1 MISHRGESVITPDTD
16 EEKRQ
21 RIIRASIEEFG
32 KGYALASTNEIVRKA
47 GVSKGLLFHYFGS
60 KKNLF
65 LEVFKESTAR
75 LQEKLLSSLS
85 QEDDKESIP
94 DDIFQSL
101 TRLALIKLKLFQDD
115 PALYQFLAVAIQDS
129 PDEIRQELQ
138 AFIDT
143 ATEHGVS
150 KLLNGIEFSDL
161 RPDVDPVKAL
171 KLIQLVMD
179 GFQHDY
185 LRRKDLASLDWD
197 KEVAEFTE
205 YMDILRK
212 GLGRQES

>member
-1 MISHRGESVITPDTD
+1 MITPGMD

-21 RIIRASIEEFG
+21 RIIEAGIEEFG

-65 LEVFKESTAR
+65 LEVFKEATVK
-75 LQEKLLSSLS
+75 LQERLLSSHEAD
-85 QEDDKESIP
+85 QENMAG
-94 DDIFQSL
+94 DIFHLL
-101 TRLALIKLKLFQDD
+101 TRLALIKLRLFQDE
-115 PALYQFLAVAIQDS
+115 PALYQFLATAIQDS

-138 AFIDT
+138 VFIDST
-143 ATEHGVS
+143 AEYGIGR
-150 KLLNGIEFSDL
+150 LLDGIELSDL
-161 RPDVDPVKAL
+161 RPDVDPVKAI

-179 GFQHDY
+179 GFQQDY

-212 GLGRQES
+212 GLGRGQSEPT

>member
-1 MISHRGESVITPDTD
+1 MITPGMD

-21 RIIRASIEEFG
+21 RIIEAGIEEFG

-65 LEVFKESTAR
+65 LEVFKEATVK
-75 LQEKLLSSLS
+75 LQERLLSSHEAD
-85 QEDDKESIP
+85 QENMAG
-94 DDIFQSL
+94 DIFHLL
-101 TRLALIKLKLFQDD
+101 TRLALIKLRLFQNE
-115 PALYQFLAVAIQDS
+115 PALYQFLATAIQDS

-138 AFIDT
+138 VFIDS
-143 ATEHGVS
+143 AAEYGIG
-150 KLLNGIEFSDL
+150 KLLDGIELSDL
-161 RPDVDPVKAL
+161 RPDVDPVKAI

-179 GFQHDY
+179 GFQQDY

-212 GLGRQES
+212 GLGRGQSEPT

>member
-138 AFIDT
+138 VFIDT
-143 ATEHGVS
+143 AAEHGIG

>member
-1 MISHRGESVITPDTD
+1 MITPGMD

-21 RIIRASIEEFG
+21 RIIEAGIEEFG

-65 LEVFKESTAR
+65 LEVFKEATVK
-75 LQEKLLSSLS
+75 LQERLLSSHEAD
-85 QEDDKESIP
+85 QENMAG
-94 DDIFQSL
+94 DIFHLL
-101 TRLALIKLKLFQDD
+101 TRLALIKLRLFQDE
-115 PALYQFLAVAIQDS
+115 PALYQFLATAIQDS

-138 AFIDT
+138 VFIDS
-143 ATEHGVS
+143 AAEYGIGR
-150 KLLNGIEFSDL
+150 LLDGIELSDL
-161 RPDVDPVKAL
+161 RPDVDPVKAI

-179 GFQHDY
+179 GFQQDY

-212 GLGRQES
+212 GLGRGQSEPT

>member
-1 MISHRGESVITPDTD
+1 MITPSMD

-21 RIIRASIEEFG
+21 RIIEASIEEFG

-65 LEVFKESTAR
+65 LEVFKEATVK
-75 LQEKLLSSLS
+75 LQERLLSSHEAD
-85 QEDDKESIP
+85 QENMAG
-94 DDIFQSL
+94 DIFHLL
-101 TRLALIKLKLFQDD
+101 TRLALIKLRLFQDE
-115 PALYQFLAVAIQDS
+115 PALYQFLATAIQDS

-138 AFIDT
+138 VFIDST
-143 ATEHGVS
+143 AEYGIGR
-150 KLLNGIEFSDL
+150 LLDGIELSDL
-161 RPDVDPVKAL
+161 RPDVDPVKAI

-179 GFQHDY
+179 GFQQDY

-212 GLGRQES
+212 GLGRGQSEPT

>member
-1 MISHRGESVITPDTD
+1 MD

-21 RIIRASIEEFG
+21 RIIEASIEEFG

-65 LEVFKESTAR
+65 LEVFKEATVK
-75 LQEKLLSSLS
+75 LQERLLSSHEAD
-85 QEDDKESIP
+85 QENMAG
-94 DDIFQSL
+94 DIFHLL
-101 TRLALIKLKLFQDD
+101 TRLALIKLRLFQDE
-115 PALYQFLAVAIQDS
+115 PALYQFLATAIQDS

-138 AFIDT
+138 VFIDST
-143 ATEHGVS
+143 AEYGIGR
-150 KLLNGIEFSDL
+150 LLDGIELSDL
-161 RPDVDPVKAL
+161 RPDVDPVKAI

-179 GFQHDY
+179 GFQQDY

-212 GLGRQES
+212 GLGRGQSEPT

>member
-1 MISHRGESVITPDTD
+1 MISHRGENMISPGMD

-21 RIIRASIEEFG
+21 RIIEAGIEEFG

-60 KKNLF
+60 KKSLF
-65 LEVFKESTAR
+65 LEILKEATAK
-75 LQEKLLSSLS
+75 LQEKLLSSYEAE
-85 QEDDKESIP
+85 QENTP
-94 DDIFQSL
+94 GDIFHRL
-101 TRLALIKLKLFQDD
+101 TRLALIKLRLFQDD

-138 AFIDT
+138 AFINT
-143 ATEHGVS
+143 AAEDGIG
-150 KLLNGIEFSDL
+150 KLLNGIELSDL
-161 RPDVDPVKAL
+161 RPDVNPDRAL

-179 GFQHDY
+179 GFQQDY
-185 LRRKDLASLDWD
+185 LWKKDLASLDWD

-212 GLGRQES
+212 GLGRR

>member
-1 MISHRGESVITPDTD
+1 MITPSMD

-21 RIIRASIEEFG
+21 RIIEASIEEFG

-65 LEVFKESTAR
+65 LEVFKEATVK
-75 LQEKLLSSLS
+75 LQERLLSSHEAD
-85 QEDDKESIP
+85 QENMAG
-94 DDIFQSL
+94 DIFHLL
-101 TRLALIKLKLFQDD
+101 TRLALIKLRLFQNE
-115 PALYQFLAVAIQDS
+115 PALYQFLATAIQDS

-138 AFIDT
+138 VFIDST
-143 ATEHGVS
+143 AEYGIGR
-150 KLLNGIEFSDL
+150 LLDGIELSDL
-161 RPDVDPVKAL
+161 RPDVDPVKAI

-179 GFQHDY
+179 GFQQDY

-212 GLGRQES
+212 GLGRGQSEPT

>member
-1 MISHRGESVITPDTD
+1 MITPGMD

-21 RIIRASIEEFG
+21 RIIEAGIEEFG

-65 LEVFKESTAR
+65 LEVFKEATVK
-75 LQEKLLSSLS
+75 LQERLLSSHEAD
-85 QEDDKESIP
+85 QENMAG
-94 DDIFQSL
+94 DIFHLL
-101 TRLALIKLKLFQDD
+101 TRLALIKLRLFQDE
-115 PALYQFLAVAIQDS
+115 PALYQFLATAIQDS

-138 AFIDT
+138 VFIDS
-143 ATEHGVS
+143 AAEYGIG
-150 KLLNGIEFSDL
+150 KLLDGIELSDL
-161 RPDVDPVKAL
+161 RPDVDPVKAI

-179 GFQHDY
+179 GFQQDY

-212 GLGRQES
+212 GLGRGQSEPT

>member
-1 MISHRGESVITPDTD
+1 MD

-21 RIIRASIEEFG
+21 RIIEASIEEFG

-65 LEVFKESTAR
+65 LEVFKEATVK
-75 LQEKLLSSLS
+75 LQERLLSSHEAD
-85 QEDDKESIP
+85 QENMAG
-94 DDIFQSL
+94 DIFHLL
-101 TRLALIKLKLFQDD
+101 TRLALIKLRLFQNE
-115 PALYQFLAVAIQDS
+115 PALYQFLATAIQDS

-138 AFIDT
+138 VFIDST
-143 ATEHGVS
+143 AEYGIGR
-150 KLLNGIEFSDL
+150 LLDGIELSDL
-161 RPDVDPVKAL
+161 RPDVDPVKAI

-179 GFQHDY
+179 GFQQDY

-197 KEVAEFTE
+197 EEVAEFTE
-205 YMDILRK
+205 YMDILGK
-212 GLGRQES
+212 GLGKQGS

>member
-1 MISHRGESVITPDTD
+1 MITPGMD

-21 RIIRASIEEFG
+21 RIIEAGIEEFG

-65 LEVFKESTAR
+65 LEVFKEATVK
-75 LQEKLLSSLS
+75 LQERLLSSHKAD
-85 QEDDKESIP
+85 QENMAG
-94 DDIFQSL
+94 DIFHLL
-101 TRLALIKLKLFQDD
+101 TRLALIKLRLFQDE
-115 PALYQFLAVAIQDS
+115 PALYQFLATAIQDS

-138 AFIDT
+138 VFIDS
-143 ATEHGVS
+143 AAEYGIGR
-150 KLLNGIEFSDL
+150 LLDGIELSDL
-161 RPDVDPVKAL
+161 RPDVDPVKAI

-179 GFQHDY
+179 GFQQDY

-212 GLGRQES
+212 GLGRRQSEPT